1 MRLVILF
8 ICLFIF
14 SSKMMSQS
22 IENVD
27 FTTNEEFIKI
37 TYNLTNGT
45 EGKYYNINVVFEK
58 KDGSTIEPVNLKGDY
73 LKVAPGNGKEIF
85 WYYMTEVDEYLG
97 PLRVVLTIT
106 DSSDDASLPSQE
118 KSVINP
124 TASSFQS
131 FNRDSSNYVV
141 NTNRT
146 PGGAGNMVLSML
158 LPGFGDHFVNEKDHF
173 TPLLVTAAF
182 AGSVY
187 MAYTTMNAANLY
199 YDNYLSTRSQSVM
212 DENYKLAIDNKKQ
225 HELYFG
231 VASAIWLFDVIHVA
245 SKGSRNTKKY
255 KHKTVKLLPMYNQY
269 KKSNPFEF
277 TLVKTF

>member
-1 MRLVILF
+1 
-8 ICLFIF
+8 
-14 SSKMMSQS
+14 MSQS

-37 TYNLTNGT
+37 TYDLTNAT
-45 EGKYYNINVVFEK
+45 EGKFYNINVVFEK

-73 LKVAPGNGKEIF
+73 LKVSPGNGKEIY
-85 WYYMTEVDEYLG
+85 WNYMTEVDEYLG
-97 PLRVVLTIT
+97 PLRVILTIS
-106 DSSDDASLPSQE
+106 DSSDFSSITIPE
-118 KSVINP
+118 KSIANP
-124 TASSFQS
+124 TTS
-131 FNRDSSNYVV
+131 FNRDTANYIV
-141 NTNRT
+141 NTRRT

-199 YDNYLSTRSQSVM
+199 YDNYLFTRSQSVM
-212 DENYKLAIDNKKQ
+212 DENYKLAIDNRKQ

-245 SKGSRNTKKY
+245 SKGSKNTRKY

-269 KKSNPFEF
+269 NKSKPFEF